1 MEQESPRNLE
11 PAESLNFSLS
21 PDETDYSLDVFRK
34 AVPGQAR
41 TREMLRLLG
50 STRNDHCL
58 DLSGANAATTYW
70 LTHSGGTWVSMTQ
83 SEPAAEARRRFL
95 GEKVS
100 VFNGLPLAFPDK
112 SFDVVVVGDL
122 LTRIADL
129 DLLVTELHRVLKPAG
144 RLVLDVAH
152 ARPLSW
158 LRPLQRGM
166 PSYYYGQEFRPGYSE
181 RELFNL
187 LKDGFDVQQVR
198 SYSRFFLTLTDLLVE
213 RAINGARIRSDSA
226 IRIKRIYT
234 LAYPFFL
241 IATQLDNILFWTRG
255 YRLAALAKRHI
266 WRPRNTPVI
275 KENRPVSKAVLST
288 VRR

>member
-1 MEQESPRNLE
+1 MQQESIQKPA
-11 PAESLNFSLS
+11 PAEALNFSLS
-21 PDETDYSLDVFRK
+21 PDATDYSLDVFRK

-41 TREMLRLLG
+41 TREILRFLG

-58 DLSGANAATTYW
+58 DLTGCEASITYW
-70 LTHSGGTWVSMTQ
+70 LTRSGGTWVSLTQ
-83 SEPAAEARRRFL
+83 SEPAAEARRRFM
-95 GEKVS
+95 GDKVA
-100 VFNGLPLAFPDK
+100 VFNGLPLTFPDK
-112 SFDVVVVGDL
+112 TFDVAVIGDL
-122 LTRIADL
+122 LTRGSDL
-129 DLLVTELHRVLKPAG
+129 ELFVTELHRVLKPTG

-158 LRPLQRGM
+158 LRPLQMGM
-166 PSYYYGQEFRPGYSE
+166 PAYYAGQVFKPGYSA
-181 RELFNL
+181 RDIFLLF
-187 LKDGFDVQQVR
+187 KDGFDVQEVR
-198 SYSRFFLTLTDLLVE
+198 SYSRFFLTLADLLVQ

-226 IRIKRIYT
+226 VRIKRIYT
-234 LAYPFFL
+234 LAYPCFL
-241 IATQLDNILFWTRG
+241 VAAQLDKLLFWTRG